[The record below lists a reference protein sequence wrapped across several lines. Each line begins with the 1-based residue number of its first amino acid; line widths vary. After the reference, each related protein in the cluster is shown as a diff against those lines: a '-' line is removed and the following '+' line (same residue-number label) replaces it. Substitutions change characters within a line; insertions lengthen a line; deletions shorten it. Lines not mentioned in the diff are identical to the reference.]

1 MASRIMEGRIT
12 IVIHAID
19 ICASRYEETHYFRV
33 HFKSRE
39 VERRAAPPAAN
50 VYISARVDQ

>member
-1 MASRIMEGRIT
+1 MEGRIT
-12 IVIHAID
+12 IVFHAIN

-33 HFKSRE
+33 PLKSRE
-39 VERRAAPPAAN
+39 VERRVVGRVAN